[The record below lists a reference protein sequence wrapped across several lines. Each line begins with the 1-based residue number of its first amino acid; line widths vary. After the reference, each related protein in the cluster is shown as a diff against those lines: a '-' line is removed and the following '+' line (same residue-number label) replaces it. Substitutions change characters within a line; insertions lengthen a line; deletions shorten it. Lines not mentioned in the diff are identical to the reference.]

1 MVKNMKAPVAVP
13 AVKRKLKDAD
23 RTAKRKRKRKSAG
36 TATDVKKVETSVE
49 EEASEEEEVMVQ
61 KDESDTD
68 DDEEHKVE
76 ENVVTTATTENSAAV
91 KYVPPHL
98 RQKQSAVSEDT
109 VRLQRRIRGLLNR
122 LSEANVESIT
132 SDVSTIFQANGRHM
146 VTEILCNE
154 IVGACIEGPRGND
167 QYAAVFAAFVAG
179 MAASVGIDFGAKFV
193 AALAKALEDQYV
205 KEDNLAVR
213 NLTMLL
219 SHLYVFR
226 LLPCELLYELLGVLC
241 KRFQELDV
249 ATILTILQSCGI
261 GLRGDDPAAMKD
273 FILSIQQRTADVKS
287 QLAKAT
293 ENSSGGLSK
302 RVQFM
307 LDTICEI
314 KNNKKQS
321 KELVPHARLK
331 KWLQK
336 LSVEDV
342 QLRAVTW
349 VKLIDTAQKGQWWLP
364 TAADAEHA
372 SEVRG
377 EMLGAMDAGALET
390 DKMLQL
396 AASQRMNTDARRAVF
411 CMVMSGEDYLDA
423 FEKILRLKLPGT
435 QDREVLRVIVECCLQ
450 EKVFNK
456 YYALLAAKICQHD
469 KNHKFTMQYCL
480 WDHFKQLDSMELR
493 RSANLARFLGH
504 LISSGSLSL
513 SVLKAVDFADPR
525 VMTPKVVMHFRIFLE
540 SLLTEYTDEKV
551 WNSFSRIAP
560 SPKFQELRDGLVLFF
575 HQYMKSARVQEKEGS
590 AGLLALRLK
599 LAKKAL
605 KNVAGVLLK

>member
-1 MVKNMKAPVAVP
+1 MAKNMKAPVAVS

-23 RTAKRKRKRKSAG
+23 RTAKRKKKRKSSG
-36 TATDVKKVETSVE
+36 TAVDVKKVETPI
-49 EEASEEEEVMVQ
+49 EEASDEEVEMVQ
-61 KDESDTD
+61 EHDSDSD
-68 DDEEHKVE
+68 YEEEHKVE
-76 ENVVTTATTENSAAV
+76 ENVVTIASTENSAAV

-146 VTEILCNE
+146 VTEILSNE

-249 ATILTILQSCGI
+249 ATILTILQSCGM

-273 FILSIQQRTADVKS
+273 FIVSVQQRTADVKA
-287 QLAKAT
+287 QLAKDT
-293 ENSSGGLSK
+293 EKSSGGLSK
-302 RVQFM
+302 RVKFM

-364 TAADAEHA
+364 SAADAEHA

-504 LISSGSLSL
+504 MISSGSLSL

-590 AGLLALRLK
+590 AGLLASRLK